1 MKRILEH
8 LKNKKVLALYLVGV
22 LLLSTGLSYAFFT
35 ATSSTTGN
43 GSISSVDTATVKSEG
58 LAGDGNISFNEA
70 DIYPGH
76 TAIASIK
83 VTGTGENTPL
93 LYNVIFEGT
102 NTFTTPINYTIYK
115 LDQNIEV
122 SYSCTPTTKVVS
134 GSMMYYEECSGNNI
148 TSLGSPIKSG
158 TINNG
163 KTTLLDNEVI
173 ITSPDGT
180 ITYYYVVIEYPNQE
194 NEQNSDIGSTLSGTI
209 KVESNGEYPRPEVL
223 FVGNTTQGSNG
234 WYKSASITSNITS
247 YTEDYTVEYCTTTS
261 ETCTPNETPT
271 LSNNSFTVNLD
282 NNSSEQKICVRI
294 TDGYNQ
300 TGEGCSLGYKIDG
313 ENPTINITNETV
325 DKTSISITVNGSDS
339 YSGITS
345 YKFSKDNGSN
355 YETINTSEDTYTYTF
370 NNLESGT
377 EYSIKVQVIDEA
389 GNIGEISKEIST
401 ESDNPGDY
409 ILAKEG
415 GIEAIKAKGTPNFAN
430 TATTDEG
437 MYAAEDDYGTS
448 YYYRGAVNDN
458 WLQFGTNSSGQP
470 LYWRIVRINGDGSV
484 RLIYNGTSTATTG
497 NSTMINT
504 DLEFN
509 NSRNN
514 NMYVGYMYQSGQVHG
529 LQTNSNIKTTIDNW
543 YTSNLS
549 DEAEYLDGNAGF
561 CGDRTPYSGNG
572 TGTSNTYYAAHNRLT
587 TNKIPS
593 LKCSDSRDL
602 YTIPGSSKGNGALKV
617 TPGNNDSTPTPIGL
631 ITADEVAFAGGVR
644 GSNNTS
650 YYLYNNAAY
659 WTMSPFNCPD
669 ARVFSVWS
677 DGSLNGD
684 YVDYTR
690 GVRPVINLRA
700 DVSLTGSG
708 TSTNPFKVVG
718 AS

>member
-1 MKRILEH
+1 MKKILEK

-35 ATSSTTGN
+35 ATSSVSGN

-58 LAGDGNISFNEA
+58 LVGDGNISFNEA

-134 GSMMYYEECSGNNI
+134 GAMMYYEECTGNNI

-180 ITYYYVVIEYPNQE
+180 VTYYYVVIEYPNQD

-247 YTEDYTVEYCTTTS
+247 YTDDYEVEYCTTTS
-261 ETCTPNETPT
+261 ETCTPDTSPT
-271 LSNNSFTVNLD
+271 LSNNSFTINLD
-282 NNSSEQKICVRI
+282 NNSSEQRVCVRI
-294 TDGYNQ
+294 TDSYNQ
-300 TGEGCSLGYKIDG
+300 VGEGCSLGYKIDG
-313 ENPTINITNETV
+313 ENPTINITKETV
-325 DKTSISITVNGSDS
+325 DKTSIKVTVNGSDS
-339 YSGITS
+339 YSGITE

-377 EYSIKVQVIDEA
+377 EYPIKVQVIDEA

-401 ESDNPGDY
+401 ESDREAANY
-409 ILAKEG
+409 ILAS
-415 GIEAIKAKGTPNFAN
+415 AN
-430 TATTDEG
+430 RPTGQTTDWTG
-437 MYAAEDDYGTS
+437 GTT
-448 YYYRGAVNDN
+448 YYYTGNPNN
-458 WLQFGTNSSGQP
+458 WVRFAGF
-470 LYWRIVRINGDGSV
+470 YWRIIRINGDGSI
-484 RLIYNGTSTATTG
+484 RMIYQGVADSETPDNSNMKGNGTRIDTNIFNNLYDKSYYVG
-497 NSTMINT
+497 LVYKEDEQYGSGQNSTIMNT
-504 DLEFN
+504 LN
-509 NSRNN
+509 TW
-514 NMYVGYMYQSGQVHG
+514 Y
-529 LQTNSNIKTTIDNW
+529 NSNLASYETEYID
-543 YTSNLS
+543 T
-549 DEAEYLDGNAGF
+549 GAGF
-561 CGDRTPYSGNG
+561 CSDRNLQSGSWSP
-572 TGTSNTYYAAHNRLT
+572 TEMHTYAAYGRT
-587 TNKIPS
+587 RSGSPS
-593 LKCSDSRDL
+593 LQCGELDILSQS
-602 YTIPGSSKGNGALKV
+602 NGKL
-617 TPGNNDSTPTPIGL
+617 PNPIGL
-631 ITADEVAFAGGVR
+631 ITADETMLGGITDS
-644 GSNNTS
+644 GSVKGN
-650 YYLYNNAAY
+650 YLYIDEYY
-659 WTMSPFNCPD
+659 WTMSPCDFLYGE
-669 ARVFSVWS
+669 ASVFIIS
-677 DGSLNGD
+677 DVGYLRGST
-684 YVDYTR
+684 YSKYSI
-690 GVRPVINLRA
+690 RPVINIRA
-700 DVSLTGSG
+700 DVSLTGEG
-708 TSTNPFKVVG
+708 TTSDPFKVVG